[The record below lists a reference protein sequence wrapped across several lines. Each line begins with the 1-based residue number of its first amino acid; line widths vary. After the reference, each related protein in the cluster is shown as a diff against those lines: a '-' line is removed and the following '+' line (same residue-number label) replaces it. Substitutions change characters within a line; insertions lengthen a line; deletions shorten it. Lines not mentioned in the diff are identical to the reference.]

1 MPNQYTK
8 VRKVQLSSAQ
18 LAALSL
24 IAAKVRVYPQSC
36 ARQMCTVVML
46 YDLGLI
52 SQDHRAPVLDYG
64 IPVWVTD
71 EGHAILRRVVEGDAM
86 VVVR

>member
-8 VRKVQLSSAQ
+8 VRKVQLSRAQ
-18 LAALSL
+18 FAALSL
-24 IAAKVRVYPQSC
+24 ISFKGRAYPQNC

-46 YDLGLI
+46 YDLGLV

-71 EGHAILRRVVEGDAM
+71 EGKAILRRVIEGDAM